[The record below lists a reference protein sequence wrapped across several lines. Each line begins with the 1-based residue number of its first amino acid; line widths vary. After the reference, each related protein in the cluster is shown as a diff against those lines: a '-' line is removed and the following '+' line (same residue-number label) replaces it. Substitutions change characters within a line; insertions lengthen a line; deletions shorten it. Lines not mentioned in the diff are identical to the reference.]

1 MLMRLQYAIVY
12 CSDMK
17 RSLAFYRD
25 QLGFP
30 VKRESPEWSEFHC
43 GPVTLALHIAEPA
56 PKKPWVGEA
65 NRHLDDVSVAGQAQL
80 SFEVLD
86 LEAFYREKKEKGVE
100 FALPPT
106 LQEFGAKLAVLLDP
120 DGLPISVTEVIR

>member
-17 RSLAFYRD
+17 RSIAFYRD

-30 VKRESPEWSEFHC
+30 VKRESPEWTELHC
-43 GPVTLALHIAEPA
+43 GPVTLALHLAKPGPNHPQPA
-56 PKKPWVGEA
+56 DASRQAAP
-65 NRHLDDVSVAGQAQL
+65 GQAQL

-86 LEAFYREKKEKGVE
+86 LGVFYGEKKVKGVE
-100 FALPPT
+100 FTLPPT
-106 LQEFGAKLAVLLDP
+106 PQEFGAKLAVLLDP
-120 DGLPISVTEVIR
+120 DGLPISVTEPIR

>member
-12 CSDMK
+12 CSDM
-17 RSLAFYRD
+17 RLSVAFYRD

-30 VKRESPEWSEFHC
+30 IKRESPEWTEFHC
-43 GPVTLALHIAEPA
+43 GPVTLALHVAKPGPNHPQPDEVTRQAAATPA
-56 PKKPWVGEA
+56 P
-65 NRHLDDVSVAGQAQL
+65 GQAQI

-86 LEAFYREKKEKGVE
+86 LDAFYREKKEGGVE

-106 LQEFGAKLAVLLDP
+106 PQEFGAKLAVLLDP

>member
-17 RSLAFYRD
+17 RSIAFYRD

-30 VKRESPEWSEFHC
+30 VNRESPEWTEFHC
-43 GPVTLALHIAEPA
+43 GPVALALHLAKPGPNNPQPGDASRQAA
-56 PKKPWVGEA
+56 P
-65 NRHLDDVSVAGQAQL
+65 GQAQL

-86 LEAFYREKKEKGVE
+86 LGAFYGEKKEKGVE
-100 FALPPT
+100 FALSPT
-106 LQEFGAKLAVLLDP
+106 PQEFGAKLAVLLDP

>member
-1 MLMRLQYAIVY
+1 MLMRLQYTIGY
-12 CSDMK
+12 CSDMR
-17 RSLAFYRD
+17 RSIAFYRD

-30 VKRESPEWSEFHC
+30 IKRESPEWTELHC
-43 GPVTLALHIAEPA
+43 GPVTLALHLAKPGNAARHASDAPA
-56 PKKPWVGEA
+56 
-65 NRHLDDVSVAGQAQL
+65 HGQVQL

-86 LEAFYREKKEKGVE
+86 LDVFYQEKNAKGVA

-106 LQEFGAKLAVLLDP
+106 PQEFGTKRAVLLDP

>member
-12 CSDMK
+12 CSDMR
-17 RSLAFYRD
+17 RSIAFYRD

-30 VKRESPEWSEFHC
+30 VKRESPEWTELHC
-43 GPVTLALHIAEPA
+43 GPVTLALHLAKPSPNNPKPGDATQQAADPPA
-56 PKKPWVGEA
+56 
-65 NRHLDDVSVAGQAQL
+65 SGQAQL

-86 LEAFYREKKEKGVE
+86 LDAFYREKKEKGVE

-106 LQEFGAKLAVLLDP
+106 PQEFGAKLAVLLDP

>member
-12 CSDMK
+12 CSDMR
-17 RSLAFYRD
+17 RSIAFYRD

-30 VKRESPEWSEFHC
+30 VKRESPEWTEFHC
-43 GPVTLALHIAEPA
+43 GPVTLALHIAKPA
-56 PKKPWVGEA
+56 QKKPW
-65 NRHLDDVSVAGQAQL
+65 NRHETGSGQSEL

-86 LEAFYREKKEKGVE
+86 LDAFYREKKEKGGE

-106 LQEFGAKLAVLLDP
+106 PQEFGAKLAVLLDP

>member
-30 VKRESPEWSEFHC
+30 IKHESPEWSEFHC
-43 GPVTLALHIAEPA
+43 GPVTLALHIANPA
-56 PKKPWVGEA
+56 PTKPWVGEA
-65 NRHLDDVSVAGQAQL
+65 KRPMDDVSVAGQAQL

-86 LEAFYREKKEKGVE
+86 LDAFYKEKKERGVE

-106 LQEFGAKLAVLLDP
+106 PQEFGAKLAVLLDP